1 MGSLVQVNIG
11 VAAVSIAYCLN
22 EARKVQLFSS
32 VISPASLLNQ
42 PANLRIALAAAG
54 SSSIFLGLSLLERAF
69 FREDSTVKGP
79 IASTVDFVKTLF
91 GQEPR
96 RKGLVVN
103 EWIDGYNHLQRPEDA
118 TGRNQHYD
126 KMVDCFYELVTPF
139 YEWGW
144 GSSFH
149 FAYRLKG
156 ECFAESM
163 RRHEYYLASWLGLPP
178 RSKVLDLGCGIG
190 GPTRNIGRVTG
201 WNMVG
206 ITLNEYQVNRGTE
219 LSRQQDLSHAIEF
232 RQADFM
238 KPLDFP
244 ENSFDGVVS
253 IEATCHSPDRH
264 VVFKEIFRIMKPGA
278 VFANYEWC
286 LTEKFDKNNAEHW
299 QIKKKIEEGNSLPDM
314 LQTKEIDKILRE
326 CGFEIV
332 TSRDMTLDLNQ
343 EHAWYLPLV
352 PSWNPFIQRFQFN
365 WLGKVVTCALL
376 YALEMFRIVPFGTY
390 KVQSMLQ
397 VAAVACVQGGKTGT
411 FTPMYIFAAR
421 KPKDASSALQA
432 RAN

>member
-1 MGSLVQVNIG
+1 
-11 VAAVSIAYCLN
+11 
-22 EARKVQLFSS
+22 
-32 VISPASLLNQ
+32 
-42 PANLRIALAAAG
+42 
-54 SSSIFLGLSLLERAF
+54 
-69 FREDSTVKGP
+69 VKGP

-201 WNMVG
+201 DHNTQFEHRV
-206 ITLNEYQVNRGTE
+206 L
-219 LSRQQDLSHAIEF
+219 RQGGL
-232 RQADFM
+232 
-238 KPLDFP
+238 P
-244 ENSFDGVVS
+244 
-253 IEATCHSPDRH
+253 
-264 VVFKEIFRIMKPGA
+264 FK
-278 VFANYEWC
+278 
-286 LTEKFDKNNAEHW
+286 
-299 QIKKKIEEGNSLPDM
+299 
-314 LQTKEIDKILRE
+314 
-326 CGFEIV
+326 
-332 TSRDMTLDLNQ
+332 
-343 EHAWYLPLV
+343 
-352 PSWNPFIQRFQFN
+352 
-365 WLGKVVTCALL
+365 
-376 YALEMFRIVPFGTY
+376 
-390 KVQSMLQ
+390 
-397 VAAVACVQGGKTGT
+397 AAVLLRVLTWMITYEIK
-411 FTPMYIFAAR
+411 MM
-421 KPKDASSALQA
+421 L
-432 RAN
+432 